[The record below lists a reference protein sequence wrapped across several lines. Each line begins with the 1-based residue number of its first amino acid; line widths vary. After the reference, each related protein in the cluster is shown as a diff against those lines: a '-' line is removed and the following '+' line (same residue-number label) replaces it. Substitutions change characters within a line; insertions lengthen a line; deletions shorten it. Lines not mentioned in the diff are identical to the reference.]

1 MIVFTITITQGVYE
15 DKTERTLIFSSLEKL
30 QEWKDSYKTSAKSFY
45 YNGREYAQ
53 LKEVEVDTNKI
64 ISRSHPFI
72 IDLE

>member
-30 QEWKDSYKTSAKSFY
+30 QEWKDSYKTSTKSFY